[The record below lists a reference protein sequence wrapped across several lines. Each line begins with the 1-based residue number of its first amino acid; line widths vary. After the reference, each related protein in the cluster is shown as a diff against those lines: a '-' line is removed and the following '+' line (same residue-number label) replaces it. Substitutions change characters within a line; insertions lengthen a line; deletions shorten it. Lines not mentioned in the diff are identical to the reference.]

1 MIMMFPVLA
10 NNWLDNSFNDFFGD
24 GFLAKASATVP
35 SINIRESEQEYDL
48 DVAAPGMTKDDFNI
62 SVNDE
67 GALVVKLEHKDEQ
80 KEEKKEEHYLRRE
93 FHYSSYQQQLAL
105 PEDVDRENITANMTD
120 GVLHVVL
127 PRKAK
132 VQPVQRRIEI
142 A

>member
-1 MIMMFPVLA
+1 
-10 NNWLDNSFNDFFGD
+10 
-24 GFLAKASATVP
+24 
-35 SINIRESEQEYDL
+35 
-48 DVAAPGMTKDDFNI
+48 MTKDDFNI
-62 SVNDE
+62 SVSDD
-67 GALVVKLEHKDEQ
+67 GALVVKLEHKNEQ

-93 FHYSSYQQQLAL
+93 FHYSSYQQKLAL
-105 PEDVDRENITANMTD
+105 PEDVDPEHITANMTD